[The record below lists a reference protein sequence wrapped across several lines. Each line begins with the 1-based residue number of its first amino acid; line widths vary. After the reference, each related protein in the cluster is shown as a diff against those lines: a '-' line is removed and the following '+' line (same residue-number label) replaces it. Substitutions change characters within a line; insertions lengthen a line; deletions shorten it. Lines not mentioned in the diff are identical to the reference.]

1 MKTLKILVFFIGI
14 SVLGFSQ
21 KPTDTIRHLDARN
34 QYYLDSL
41 IVVVINSE
49 RVKVNKKPL
58 AFSRELSDFGGN
70 HTRWMAENNKFEH
83 SKEGIGS
90 GECLL
95 YGGFAYD
102 NTFITCATA
111 IVNSWMDSPPHRAIL
126 LDGSYKIAGAFVNP
140 FKINRLPEN
149 AHWPVTLMTHY
160 HCYSIV
166 VFSRHTLES
175 LDAALHPKP
184 KTDSTDSDL

>member
-1 MKTLKILVFFIGI
+1 MKTLKIIVFFIGI

-49 RVKVNKKPL
+49 RAKVNKKPL

-111 IVNSWMDSPPHRAIL
+111 RVNAWMRSPPHRAIL

-140 FKINRLPEN
+140 YEVN
-149 AHWPVTLMTHY
+149 WPAEYGHIEIDLYTSY
-160 HCYSIV
+160 SCYSIV

>member
-1 MKTLKILVFFIGI
+1 MKTLKIIVFFIGI

-41 IVVVINSE
+41 IIVVINSE
-49 RVKVNKKPL
+49 RAKVNKKPL

-83 SKEGIGS
+83 SNRPFDS

-95 YGGFAYD
+95 RGGFTYS
-102 NTFITCATA
+102 NTFITDATA
-111 IVNSWMDSPPHRAIL
+111 IVNSWMRSPPHRAIL
-126 LDGSYKIAGAFVNP
+126 LGSSYKIAGAFVNP
-140 FKINRLPEN
+140 FKVN
-149 AHWPVTLMTHY
+149 WPAEYGHIEIDIQTQY
-160 HCYSIV
+160 SCYSILV
-166 VFSRHTLES
+166 ISSHTLES